1 MTEPITL
8 QQPDT
13 IRVLLAD
20 DHPLIRAGI
29 RTTLAASPNLIL
41 VGEASNGFEAQRMS
55 DELQPDVLLLD
66 LNMPGPSAVNTI
78 THLRLY
84 TPKTKVLALTAYDD
98 DAYVR
103 ALVTAGV
110 AGYVLKDEA
119 TESVVSAIEAVVQGG
134 TWFSQPIA
142 EKLIEWGTGR
152 TRQDKTVA
160 LTDRELAVLKLL
172 VAGKTNQK
180 IGEALGISEKAVE
193 KRLEGVFGKL
203 GVSSRVEAAVRAMRE
218 GLV

>member
-1 MTEPITL
+1 
-8 QQPDT
+8 
-13 IRVLLAD
+13 
-20 DHPLIRAGI
+20 
-29 RTTLAASPNLIL
+29 
-41 VGEASNGFEAQRMS
+41 MS